1 PPAGLDLPPSPV
13 SFAFSYLHPR
23 FADSPG
29 ASDLSPRYAGSCPFS
44 YLHPRFADSPG
55 ASDLS
60 PAMRARVDSRIFP
73 PVRRL
78 TGLAICRPMRALAPA
93 ACDRVHLRSGRL
105 QGCDALA
112 IRLLSCTSTQNS
124 ELTPHPSPCVVAALR
139 LKLPA
144 PEFHHRNAARKGGHQ
159 NVRDFQAGHVDRHGC
174 SARIRGC

>member
-1 PPAGLDLPPSPV
+1 HSRIFTPGSQTHRGLAICRPLCGLV
-13 SFAFSYLHPR
+13 SILVSSPR

-55 ASDLS
+55 AGDLS
-60 PAMRARVDSRIFP
+60 PAMRAPVHPPIFPPGSLTHRGLAFCRPLCGLVAILVSSP

-78 TGLAICRPMRALAPA
+78 TGLAICRPMRALAPEA
-93 ACDRVHLRSGRL
+93 WDRVHLRSGRL

-124 ELTPHPSPCVVAALR
+124 ELT
-139 LKLPA
+139 
-144 PEFHHRNAARKGGHQ
+144 
-159 NVRDFQAGHVDRHGC
+159 
-174 SARIRGC
+174 